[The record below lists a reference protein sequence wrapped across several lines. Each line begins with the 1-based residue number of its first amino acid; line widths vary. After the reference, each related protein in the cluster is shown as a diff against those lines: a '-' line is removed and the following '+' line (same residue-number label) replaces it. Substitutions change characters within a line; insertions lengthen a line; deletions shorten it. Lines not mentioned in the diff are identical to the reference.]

1 MTIIM
6 KKYIYSA
13 FIAALMI
20 SASCAKEQAPVE
32 NATDKVTITASFPEE
47 LASKVAMDETSTGL
61 ELKWKDTDYLTVVG
75 NTTETYKVVSI
86 SSNGKTAT
94 FAGTPVE
101 GESFKVILSS
111 LGEDYN
117 SRSYSRA
124 SQPDNEGDM
133 NANLEYD
140 AVLENVKDYTSVS
153 FTEAWAEANG
163 ATLSQTGCM
172 MLWIQVPDECANVR
186 YVKFSVDGNL
196 LSDTNAG
203 TNKGCGREIHFVA
216 DQTPSDGLLKAYLI
230 TPMNE
235 DVIPA
240 GTVLSVMLET
250 NEAPHFYKEYTFTQ
264 EYRITPGKRNVVKL
278 NKEGWE
284 KRATQV
290 KTNGQNTPF
299 GWIAPYSNIFHK
311 PSGPGKL
318 IDGNGSLNTTSAN
331 SLWQYPYDGRT
342 NYLGIDPS
350 FDEWTYDGNTS
361 SYAYDCAPFI
371 AIINLK
377 ETQVLQ
383 QVIIKP
389 EARNH
394 QAGYTSTGEVWVS
407 TDTSNDTA
415 DKAHPNQAKTN
426 VEHLTAK
433 NLVTS
438 NNSDFQYYWPFWK
451 AKKWVKVCD
460 FDTEG
465 KCLSETPDSEGFKF
479 NVNAVPARYIKIVLH
494 EGNPIDGVPVLALS
508 ELELKYYPKYE

>member
-13 FIAALMI
+13 FIAVLMI

-75 NTTETYKVVSI
+75 NTTETYEVVSI

-290 KTNGQNTPF
+290 KTDGQNTPF
-299 GWIAPYSNIFHK
+299 GWNAPYSNIFHK
-311 PSGPGKL
+311 QSGPGKL

-331 SLWQYPYDGRT
+331 SLWQYAYQSG
-342 NYLGIDPS
+342 NNCGIDPA
-350 FDEWTYDGNTS
+350 FDEWTYDGNTDL
-361 SYAYDCAPFI
+361 AFDCATFI
-371 AIINLK
+371 AIINLN

-389 EARNH
+389 EGRDK
-394 QAGYTSTGEVWVS
+394 QAQYTRTGEVWVS
-407 TDTSNDTA
+407 TDTSNDTEDRA
-415 DKAHPNQAKTN
+415 NAKQEKTN
-426 VEHLTAK
+426 KEHLTAYNLINQIK
-433 NLVTS
+433 NAQ
-438 NNSDFQYYWPFWK
+438 FQYYWNFWK

-465 KCLSETPDSEGFKF
+465 KCLGETPDSEGFKF